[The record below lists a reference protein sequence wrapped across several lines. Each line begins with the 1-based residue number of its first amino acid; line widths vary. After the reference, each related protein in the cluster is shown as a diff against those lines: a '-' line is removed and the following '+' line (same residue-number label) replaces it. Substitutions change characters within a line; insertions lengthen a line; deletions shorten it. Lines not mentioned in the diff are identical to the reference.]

1 MSFSA
6 ARPSARS
13 MSVLLCCAWLCG
25 CKLIDQRTFDRN
37 ADRPPVPH
45 VHAPIARAVATT
57 PPLFV
62 VHSGQPDDE
71 WQPNLRG
78 AVSEALARKPNAL
91 FTVQS
96 VVPVAASP
104 AAEAAAL
111 QGATAGIGRSVAD
124 ALGVDGAPPAQIQ
137 MSAATDPAIKS
148 PEVRIFV
155 R

>member
-1 MSFSA
+1 MSSCN
-6 ARPSARS
+6 ARSSARS
-13 MSVLLCCAWLCG
+13 VSVLLCCALLSG
-25 CKLIDQRTFDRN
+25 CTLIDQRTFDRS
-37 ADRPPVPH
+37 ADRAPVPR
-45 VHAPIARAVATT
+45 VHAPVAQGPAPV
-57 PPLFV
+57 PPLFI
-62 VHSGQPDDE
+62 VHAGLADADWQPD
-71 WQPNLRG
+71 LRD
-78 AVSEALARKPNAL
+78 AAREALARKPNAL